1 MWRHGRTQWNL
12 ERRFQGQTDV
22 PLDEDGRAQ
31 AERSARLLAAL
42 EPDLI
47 VSSDLQRAADTAQE
61 LARIAGLPVSYEPGL
76 RETYGGRWQGLTIEE
91 IDERY
96 PHEVAA
102 WRRGEQIRRG
112 GGELEA
118 EVADRMVEVIERRL
132 DDLPDKDGT
141 LVVVTHGGA
150 ARVAIGRLLG
160 LGPSTWWV
168 LGPLSNCCWTV
179 LGENQRGWRLLEHNA
194 GTLPE
199 PVLGDDR

>member
-1 MWRHGRTQWNL
+1 MSTALCQRSSRSFARHLRITCSSAAGVS
-12 ERRFQGQTDV
+12 GC
-22 PLDEDGRAQ
+22 
-31 AERSARLLAAL
+31 RSDIDFGS
-42 EPDLI
+42 P
-47 VSSDLQRAADTAQE
+47 
-61 LARIAGLPVSYEPGL
+61 
-76 RETYGGRWQGLTIEE
+76 LTIEE